1 MTLSILFLLTTNAED
16 NAQKKD
22 HTATQNGFFF
32 LQAVYGQINIK
43 KRMIFLKITKPCH
56 ICSSPPNPL

>member
-1 MTLSILFLLTTNAED
+1 MTLSILFLLTTNVED

-43 KRMIFLKITKPCH
+43 KRMIF
-56 ICSSPPNPL
+56 

>member
-1 MTLSILFLLTTNAED
+1 MTFSILFLLTTNVED

-22 HTATQNGFFF
+22 LTATQTVFFP

-43 KRMIFLKITKPCH
+43 KRMIF
-56 ICSSPPNPL
+56 